1 MSNVDVFTCFSMD
14 AKEKVK
20 NQAKQE
26 EEKIL
31 VQEDQP
37 EYQEKIMFL
46 VSTSFQA
53 AILTWCLCVLS
64 LGYLKLPNRM
74 FGMDIPDQ
82 PRVDS
87 TFAAGLLGNL
97 LSSTFGISVG
107 GNKKKK
113 KEGEN
118 GGGGAMPM
126 GGGYQTIV
134 IKQPIE
140 LITRKP
146 DVIRV
151 DPISGKDVK
160 NDGSLG

>member
-1 MSNVDVFTCFSMD
+1 MD
-14 AKEKVK
+14 AKEKNK
-20 NQAKQE
+20 SQASQE
-26 EEKIL
+26 EKAKVL

-64 LGYLKLPNRM
+64 LGYLKLPYRM

-87 TFAAGLLGNL
+87 TFAAGLLGNIL
-97 LSSTFGISVG
+97 AGWGVSVG
-107 GNKKKK
+107 GGGSAKKKK
-113 KEGEN
+113 KEGESN
-118 GGGGAMPM
+118 GNVVNGS
-126 GGGYQTIV
+126 GYQTIV

-151 DPISGKDVK
+151 DPISGRNVK
-160 NDGSLG
+160 NDGSLEQ